1 MIKAI
6 GDRIFIRL
14 DKDTDNSANKIIMDT
29 KYYPRCIGKIE
40 SIGNLVTSVKTGDHV
55 LFHIFEFCN
64 YFSKIN
70 IKKVA
75 LLLLLKLLI
84 VNNFLSQIFI
94 FFI

>member
-55 LFHIFEFCN
+55 LFHVFDELPTADKDLVVVRESSILGVFNDE
-64 YFSKIN
+64 
-70 IKKVA
+70 
-75 LLLLLKLLI
+75 
-84 VNNFLSQIFI
+84 
-94 FFI
+94 